1 MSLDQIMEQVATYTT
16 SYVTVTGGEPLAQPM
31 CKQLLE
37 LLCDNAKNVSLETS
51 GALDVS
57 QVDHRVVKVMD
68 IKTPGSGESD
78 RNLISNL
85 QYLKPG
91 DQVKFVI
98 CSKKDYEW
106 SKDFIKEQPSVQ
118 CVDIL
123 MSPSYGQLD
132 AVLLAE
138 WILQDQLT
146 VRFQLQLHKVLWGE
160 ERGR

>member
-1 MSLDQIMEQVATYTT
+1 MSPDQIMAQVSTYST
-16 SYVTVTGGEPLAQPM
+16 SYVTVTGGEPLAQPL

-37 LLCDNAKNVSLETS
+37 LLCNNAKNVSLETS

-78 RNLISNL
+78 QNLISNL
-85 QYLKPG
+85 QYLKSG

-98 CSKKDYEW
+98 CNKKDYQW
-106 SKDFIKEQPSVQ
+106 SKDFIKEHALLP
-118 CVDIL
+118 CADIL

-132 AVLLAE
+132 AGALAE
-138 WILQDQLT
+138 WILQDQLM